1 MAFFIETTPRMFG
14 FRTISMLFVAVML
27 PACITTPAPPASACA
42 TGEQRVVSDLVYFG
56 AGRAKGAVTQGEWDD
71 FLRDE
76 VTPRFPQGFSVWQ
89 ARGQW
94 RAGDGAIMREP
105 SWVLSV
111 VHPDDEAS
119 DTAIGELRERYR
131 VRFEQESTMRVRQ
144 AACASF

>member
-76 VTPRFPQGFSVWQ
+76 VTPRFPQASACGRLAASG
-89 ARGQW
+89 ARAMA
-94 RAGDGAIMREP
+94 R
-105 SWVLSV
+105 S
-111 VHPDDEAS
+111 
-119 DTAIGELRERYR
+119 
-131 VRFEQESTMRVRQ
+131 
-144 AACASF
+144 CASHLGC